1 VLKVLNY
8 GEERPGEKVAGAA
21 TIIEIAEIFTD
32 LKMRKL
38 YPNLHDLKD
47 TKRYQ
52 EILEALHLQLY
63 PFEFKEKTA

>member
-1 VLKVLNY
+1 MLNSSK
-8 GEERPGEKVAGAA
+8 ERPGEKAAGAA

-32 LKMRKL
+32 LKMHKL

-52 EILEALHLQLY
+52 EILEALHLQLD